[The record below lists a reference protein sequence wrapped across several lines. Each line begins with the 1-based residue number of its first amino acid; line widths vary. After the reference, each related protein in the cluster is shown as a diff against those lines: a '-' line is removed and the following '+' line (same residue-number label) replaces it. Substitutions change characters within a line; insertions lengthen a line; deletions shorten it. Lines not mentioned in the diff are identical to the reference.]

1 MPQPPPPGPDAALV
15 GRPVRAH
22 RASSAG
28 ARAEL
33 AGARLRAAGELAEA
47 LRTLRDDARAYLD
60 SAHGPARAE
69 FPAVFR
75 TAALELTDRFGARLN
90 RWFGPGPLPNPPRLH
105 PPGRAARFRLEARL
119 TVAASVSGAIGLG
132 RLAVEP
138 ALAAPRAVGLP
149 AELGLVVVSVLVGV
163 LVGLAGQLAR
173 SRRAGAERASLARWA
188 AEGLADLRAALE
200 TALAQRVLHAERRL
214 LSTTPGPSI
223 PPARP
228 PSDPPPLRPAP
239 KQRDHQTTPHKNV

>member
-15 GRPVRAH
+15 APLIRPR
-22 RASSAG
+22 RASPAG

-33 AGARLRAAGELAEA
+33 AEARLRAAGELAEA
-47 LRTLRDDARAYLD
+47 LRTLRDDSRAYLE

-75 TAALELTDRFGARLN
+75 TAVLELTDRFGARLN
-90 RWFGPGPLPNPPRLH
+90 HRFGPGPPPSPPRSC

-149 AELGLVVVSVLVGV
+149 AELGLVLVSVLVGV
-163 LVGLAGQLAR
+163 LVGLAGQVAR
-173 SRRAGAERASLARWA
+173 SRRAGAERACLARWA

-214 LSTTPGPSI
+214 LSTTPRPSI
-223 PPARP
+223 PAARR
-228 PSDPPPLRPAP
+228 PSDPPPCQSPP
-239 KQRDHQTTPHKNV
+239 GQRDHRPTPHKKV